1 MALRKWW
8 REERRRRG
16 EEKRRGL
23 HLSGASLKTPAASL
37 GILKGHA
44 GLSPSGFLR
53 KASIPCFLSWMLRSR
68 FEFSVIKYS
77 RERNTKDLDTANLLK
92 GPT

>member
-37 GILKGHA
+37 GIL
-44 GLSPSGFLR
+44 
-53 KASIPCFLSWMLRSR
+53 
-68 FEFSVIKYS
+68 
-77 RERNTKDLDTANLLK
+77 
-92 GPT
+92 